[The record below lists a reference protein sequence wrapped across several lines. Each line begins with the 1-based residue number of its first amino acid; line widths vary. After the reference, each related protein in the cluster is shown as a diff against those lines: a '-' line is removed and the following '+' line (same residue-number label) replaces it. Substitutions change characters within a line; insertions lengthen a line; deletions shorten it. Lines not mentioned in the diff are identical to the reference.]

1 MKIRN
6 PFRFLNKFELGLWIS
21 SVIVVTVSY
30 LCSPPYDVL
39 SIITSLIGV
48 TALIFVAKGLVV
60 GQALCIIFALFYA
73 IISYKLQYY
82 GEMITYLGLSAPAA
96 LASVISWLKNPFK
109 DTNVVEVGRV
119 RGKNV
124 AVLIILTV
132 TVTVGSYLLLKL
144 LGTSSLVFSTISVT
158 TSVTAS
164 YLTFIRSPFYAIGY
178 ALNDVV
184 LIVLWVIAAVGSI
197 TYLPMVFCFVM
208 FLLNDLYGFVS
219 WKRIETEQKKEK
231 ASA

>member
-1 MKIRN
+1 M
-6 PFRFLNKFELGLWIS
+6 
-21 SVIVVTVSY
+21 
-30 LCSPPYDVL
+30 
-39 SIITSLIGV
+39 
-48 TALIFVAKGLVV
+48 
-60 GQALCIIFALFYA
+60 
-73 IISYKLQYY
+73 
-82 GEMITYLGLSAPAA
+82 
-96 LASVISWLKNPFK
+96 
-109 DTNVVEVGRV
+109 
-119 RGKNV
+119 
-124 AVLIILTV
+124 LIILTV

-158 TSVTAS
+158 TSVIAS